1 MSNYKQTT
9 ADGTAYTRARTVLI
23 HNDLEHKAIEFQEE
37 DVAIMGDKTIR
48 QQSGM
53 VVEDFHEHNA
63 ATSFS
68 LLDADGVDTGAT
80 VTYMEVYGIL
90 HSLYIHLATA
100 RDAEEAAQAAIAA
113 EIAALEYAALQEQ
126 GLTGE

>member
-1 MSNYKQTT
+1 MSNYKETT

-53 VVEDFHEHNA
+53 VVEEFTSGNA
-63 ATSFS
+63 ATSFPV
-68 LLDADGVDTGAT
+68 LDADGVDTGAT

-100 RDAEEAAQAAIAA
+100 RDVEEAEQLAASAAAIAA
-113 EIAALEYAALQEQ
+113 SQEAP
-126 GLTGE
+126 TYEDGEV